1 MSKFEE
7 ITKKVNHLS
16 KILENTN
23 EPKILWE
30 EMKILSGKA
39 FDLQD
44 EINDALT
51 KLEET
56 ETDLIKLQS
65 VFDTREMVW
74 DMIAKIAIREME
86 VKEKATKGRK
96 NATEKKPAKRE
107 KCCCGHTHDDK
118 HDCCPSDKQ
127 DCECHG
133 DDCSGCCHHK
143 N

>member
-118 HDCCPSDKQ
+118 HDC
-127 DCECHG
+127 ECHG